1 MPGWWLATARYFLLP
16 ITKAGLSSRQHPKQ
30 AGPQPAP
37 PYATSQDSSS
47 YVRYS
52 AAWSIARV
60 LEHAA
65 RVGDPGRQL
74 VLAAGVGL
82 IIQRLSMV
90 VVDGQQPLHVR
101 RSACQTFWPLARLFQ
116 GPASS
121 PTSPLSPHFTNIL
134 QVRLG
139 QGLVLGLGLGS
150 GGDGVHHMCCAAGS
164 ARSLAEV
171 GSLL

>member
-1 MPGWWLATARYFLLP
+1 MNMKSVTN
-16 ITKAGLSSRQHPKQ
+16 
-30 AGPQPAP
+30 PAP
-37 PYATSQDSSS
+37 PRGTAQDSSS

-82 IIQRLSMV
+82 IIQRLSLV
-90 VVDGQQPLHVR
+90 VVDGKQPLHVR

-116 GPASS
+116 GPANSA
-121 PTSPLSPHFTNIL
+121 TSPLSPHFTNIL
-134 QVRLG
+134 QV
-139 QGLVLGLGLGS
+139 GLGLRLGWGRHAQIDTAQTGS
-150 GGDGVHHMCCAAGS
+150 CTKQLPARQQHMLPAFQLMKGLAVRMKTSHMPHAVS
-164 ARSLAEV
+164 APLPWC
-171 GSLL
+171 